1 MALSV
6 RFPMIQGPQGFLSY
20 TDDQISEAVNQNLK
34 MLLLT
39 RQGEYTFDINFGA
52 GLGEFLF
59 ELADSTTE
67 DRITSRITTQIT
79 RYMPYVVLR
88 KIVYDY
94 TGVDSNAFGVRL
106 EYTINEELK
115 VQYLRLHIGI

>member
-6 RFPMIQGPQGFLSY
+6 QFPMIEGPQGFLSY
-20 TDDQISEAVNQNLK
+20 TDNQITRAINQNLK

-39 RQGEYTFDINFGA
+39 RQGEYTYDINFGA

-59 ELADSTTE
+59 ELADATTE
-67 DRITSRITTQIT
+67 ERITSRITTQIS
-79 RYMPYVVLR
+79 RYMPYVALG
-88 KIVYDY
+88 KIIYDY

-106 EYTINEELK
+106 EYTINEDLK
-115 VQYLRLHIGI
+115 VQYLHLHVNI

>member
-6 RFPMIQGPQGFLSY
+6 QFPMIEGPQGFLSY
-20 TDDQISEAVNQNLK
+20 TDDQTSTAINQNLK

-39 RQGEYTFDINFGA
+39 RQGEYTFDVNFGA

-59 ELADSTTE
+59 EMADATTE
-67 DRITSRITTQIT
+67 ERITSRINTQIS

-88 KIVYDY
+88 EIVYDSS
-94 TGVDSNAFGVRL
+94 GVDSNTFAIRL
-106 EYTINEELK
+106 EYTINEDLK
-115 VQYLRLHIGI
+115 VQYLHLHVYI

>member
-6 RFPMIQGPQGFLSY
+6 QFPMIQGPQGFLSY
-20 TDDQISEAVNQNLK
+20 TDDQIVEAINQNLK

-59 ELADSTTE
+59 ELADATTE
-67 DRITSRITTQIT
+67 ERITSRINTQIS

-94 TGVDSNAFGVRL
+94 TGVDSNALGVRL
-106 EYTINEELK
+106 EYTINEDLK
-115 VQYLRLHIGI
+115 VQYLHLHVNI